1 MVFPDMYPAMDR
13 GTIDALGEM
22 VFLLSDTFKLNEVAK
37 HVHMMNPPGLKGNGG
52 VIGAGLFMS
61 GKKFRTLPPATQKML
76 VELRNEYGVRYATE
90 LMKAEE
96 QIKKKWADN
105 NKITFSFSTPA
116 DEQRIAQAGTVANES
131 YMKKLEAEGAPNVR
145 KVAAFYT
152 EARKRHEAAAKK

>member
-1 MVFPDMYPAMDR
+1 
-13 GTIDALGEM
+13 
-22 VFLLSDTFKLNEVAK
+22 
-37 HVHMMNPPGLKGNGG
+37 
-52 VIGAGLFMS
+52 
-61 GKKFRTLPPATQKML
+61 
-76 VELRNEYGVRYATE
+76 
-90 LMKAEE
+90 MKAEE